1 MKAPTTPQSSPLAS
15 ILYALFCMLGLA
27 AMTGILFL
35 ISLTIKKENAAL
47 NDHNGGI
54 ARIEATTTK

>member
-1 MKAPTTPQSSPLAS
+1 
-15 ILYALFCMLGLA
+15 
-27 AMTGILFL
+27 MTGILFL